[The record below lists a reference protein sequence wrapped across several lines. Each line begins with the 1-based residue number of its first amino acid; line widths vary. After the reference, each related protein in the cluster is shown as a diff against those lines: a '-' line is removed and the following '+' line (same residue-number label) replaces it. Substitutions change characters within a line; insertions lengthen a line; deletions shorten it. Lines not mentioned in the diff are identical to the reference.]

1 MDELCEHRGEATVLS
16 RFNGKTPDASSNG
29 GDPVLAF
36 RCRLPNCD
44 GKPGAAGAQ
53 AAPMK
58 TALTFAT
65 ALVLATALST
75 PAFAQEGIETL
86 IGQVV
91 PDVQGGAQVDV
102 RLLNTGT
109 AATTATLP
117 ETVEARLAHAGA
129 FGTGRTVILHR
140 DPDGPAT
147 PTIASGSFV
156 SARYRLAADGFENG
170 ALLSVPAWGGQSV
183 TLAAAPSVAAPDS
196 APQVAGTTAAPPPPV
211 PATPPPSDRTVGNA
225 FLANLSANDPIYA
238 VYGPGTDDEARIQLS
253 FRYQL
258 FGSHARTGG
267 KSLGDGLYFAYTQRM
282 FWDLGAKSSP
292 FRNIDFQP
300 EVFYVTPPKA
310 LSDAATVSAQIGLR
324 HESNGRDGDF
334 SRSLNTVY
342 VAPMAAFSLG
352 GDLRLTVAP
361 RAWFYAGDLSD
372 NPDIRRYRG
381 NTGLFVEIGEENG
394 LRFSTSSR
402 VNLVSGKSA
411 ISADLSYPLRRL
423 VGGGPA
429 FYLFA
434 QSFTGY
440 GENLLDY
447 NKRVSRLRLGVALVR

>member
-1 MDELCEHRGEATVLS
+1 
-16 RFNGKTPDASSNG
+16 
-29 GDPVLAF
+29 
-36 RCRLPNCD
+36 
-44 GKPGAAGAQ
+44 
-53 AAPMK
+53 MK
-58 TALTFAT
+58 TALTFAA
-65 ALVLATALST
+65 ALALATALST
-75 PAFAQEGIETL
+75 SAFAQEGIETL
-86 IGQVV
+86 IGQVAS
-91 PDVQGGAQVDV
+91 DAQGGAQVDV

-109 AATTATLP
+109 AAASATLP

-140 DPDGPAT
+140 DSDDPAVRA
-147 PTIASGSFV
+147 IAPGSFASV
-156 SARYRLAADGFENG
+156 RYRLAADGFEDG

-183 TLAAAPSVAAPDS
+183 TLAAAPSIAAPDS
-196 APQVAGTTAAPPPPV
+196 APQVAAKTAAPSPPV

-225 FLANLSANDPIYA
+225 FLANLSPNEPIYA

-258 FGSHARTGG
+258 FGSRARAGS
-267 KSLGDGLYFAYTQRM
+267 KSLGNGLYFAYTQRM

-300 EVFYVTPPKA
+300 EMFYVTPPKA
-310 LSDAATVSAQIGLR
+310 LSNAATVSAQIGLR

-342 VAPMAAFSLG
+342 IAPMAAFSLG
-352 GDLRLTVAP
+352 RDLRLTVAP
-361 RAWFYAGDLSD
+361 RVWFYAGDVSD
-372 NPDIRRYRG
+372 NLDIRRYRG

-394 LRFSTSSR
+394 LRLSTSSR
-402 VNLVSGKSA
+402 FNFGSGKGA
-411 ISADLSYPLRRL
+411 ISADVSYPLRRL
-423 VGGGPA
+423 LGGGPD

-447 NKRVSRLRLGVALVR
+447 NKRVSRLRLGLALVR

>member
-1 MDELCEHRGEATVLS
+1 
-16 RFNGKTPDASSNG
+16 
-29 GDPVLAF
+29 
-36 RCRLPNCD
+36 
-44 GKPGAAGAQ
+44 
-53 AAPMK
+53 MK
-58 TALTFAT
+58 TSLTFVAGL
-65 ALVLATALST
+65 ALVAALST
-75 PAFAQEGIETL
+75 PAFAQEGIEAL
-86 IGQVV
+86 IGQVA
-91 PDVQGGAQVDV
+91 PDAQGGAQVDV
-102 RLLNTGT
+102 RLLNTGI
-109 AATTATLP
+109 AAATATLP

-140 DPDGPAT
+140 DPDDPAVRA
-147 PTIASGSFV
+147 IAPGSFASV
-156 SARYRLAADGFENG
+156 RYSLAADGFENG

-183 TLAAAPSVAAPDS
+183 TLAAAPNVAAPDS
-196 APQVAGTTAAPPPPV
+196 APQVAATTGAPTPPV

-225 FLANLSANDPIYA
+225 FLANLSANEPIYA

-258 FGSHARTGG
+258 FGSRAREGG

-310 LSDAATVSAQIGLR
+310 LSDAATVSAQIGMR

-342 VAPMAAFSLG
+342 IAPMAAFSLG

-372 NPDIRRYRG
+372 NPDVRRYRG
-381 NTGLFVEIGEENG
+381 NTGLFFEIGQENG
-394 LRFSTSSR
+394 LRLSSSSR
-402 VNLVSGKSA
+402 FNFGSGKGA
-411 ISADLSYPLRRL
+411 ISADMSYPLRRL
-423 VGGGPA
+423 LGGGPD

-447 NKRVSRLRLGVALVR
+447 NKRVSRLRLGVASVR

>member
-1 MDELCEHRGEATVLS
+1 
-16 RFNGKTPDASSNG
+16 
-29 GDPVLAF
+29 
-36 RCRLPNCD
+36 
-44 GKPGAAGAQ
+44 
-53 AAPMK
+53 MK
-58 TALTFAT
+58 TAPIFGPLAFAA
-65 ALVLATALST
+65 ALALATSLST

-86 IGQVV
+86 IGQVA
-91 PDVQGGAQVDV
+91 PDTQGGAQVDV

-109 AATTATLP
+109 AAAVAALP

-140 DPDGPAT
+140 DPSGPAA
-147 PTIASGSFV
+147 PTIAPGSFV
-156 SARYRLAADGFENG
+156 SARYNLAADGFENG
-170 ALLSVPAWGGQSV
+170 ALLLVPAWGGQSV
-183 TLAAAPSVAAPDS
+183 TLAAAASSVTAPDS
-196 APQVAGTTAAPPPPV
+196 APQVAAATTIAPAPPV

-225 FLANLSANDPIYA
+225 FLANLSANEPIYA

-258 FGSHARTGG
+258 FGSHAREGG

-310 LSDAATVSAQIGLR
+310 LSDAATVSAQIGMR

-342 VAPMAAFSLG
+342 IAPMAAFSLG
-352 GDLRLTVAP
+352 GDLRLMVAP

-381 NTGLFVEIGEENG
+381 NTGLLVEIGEESG
-394 LRFSTSSR
+394 LRLSTSSR
-402 VNLVSGKSA
+402 FNLGSGKGA
-411 ISADLSYPLRRL
+411 ISGDLSYPLRRL
-423 VGGGPA
+423 LGGGPD

-447 NKRVSRLRLGVALVR
+447 NKRVNRLRLGVALVR

>member
-1 MDELCEHRGEATVLS
+1 S
-16 RFNGKTPDASSNG
+16 
-29 GDPVLAF
+29 
-36 RCRLPNCD
+36 
-44 GKPGAAGAQ
+44 
-53 AAPMK
+53 
-58 TALTFAT
+58 
-65 ALVLATALST
+65 
-75 PAFAQEGIETL
+75 
-86 IGQVV
+86 
-91 PDVQGGAQVDV
+91 
-102 RLLNTGT
+102 
-109 AATTATLP
+109 
-117 ETVEARLAHAGA
+117 
-129 FGTGRTVILHR
+129 
-140 DPDGPAT
+140 
-147 PTIASGSFV
+147 
-156 SARYRLAADGFENG
+156 
-170 ALLSVPAWGGQSV
+170 
-183 TLAAAPSVAAPDS
+183 PDS
-196 APQVAGTTAAPPPPV
+196 APQVAAAAVASPPPPV

-225 FLANLSANDPIYA
+225 FLANLSANEPIYA
-238 VYGPGTDDEARIQLS
+238 VYGPGTNDEARIQLS

-258 FGSHARTGG
+258 FGSRAREGG

-282 FWDLGAKSSP
+282 FWDVGAKSSP

-310 LSDAATVSAQIGLR
+310 LSDAATLSAQIGVR

-342 VAPMAAFSLG
+342 IAPMAAFSLG

-394 LRFSTSSR
+394 LRLSTSSR
-402 VNLVSGKSA
+402 FNLGSGKGA

-423 VGGGPA
+423 LGGGPD

-434 QSFTGY
+434 QSFIGY

>member
-1 MDELCEHRGEATVLS
+1 MNRPLT
-16 RFNGKTPDASSNG
+16 F
-29 GDPVLAF
+29 
-36 RCRLPNCD
+36 
-44 GKPGAAGAQ
+44 GAALA
-53 AAPMK
+53 
-58 TALTFAT
+58 
-65 ALVLATALST
+65 LATAIST

-86 IGQVV
+86 IGQVA
-91 PDVQGGAQVDV
+91 PDAGGGAQVDV

-109 AATTATLP
+109 AAANATLP

-129 FGTGRTVILHR
+129 FGTGRTVILRR
-140 DPDGPAT
+140 DPDGPAVRA
-147 PTIASGSFV
+147 IAPGSFV
-156 SARYRLAADGFENG
+156 SARYRLAAEGFENG

-183 TLAAAPSVAAPDS
+183 TLAAAPPSVTAPDS
-196 APQVAGTTAAPPPPV
+196 APQVAAATTTAAPV

-225 FLANLSANDPIYA
+225 FLANLSANEPIYA

-258 FGSHARTGG
+258 FGSRAREGG

-300 EVFYVTPPKA
+300 EVFYVTSPKA
-310 LSDAATVSAQIGLR
+310 LSDAATVSAQIGMR

-342 VAPMAAFSLG
+342 IAPMAAFSLG
-352 GDLRLTVAP
+352 GDVRLTVAP

-372 NPDIRRYRG
+372 NPDVRRYRG
-381 NTGLFVEIGEENG
+381 NTGLFFEIGQENG
-394 LRFSTSSR
+394 LRLSSSSR
-402 VNLVSGKSA
+402 FNFGSGKGS
-411 ISADLSYPLRRL
+411 ISGDLSYPLRRL
-423 VGGGPA
+423 LGGGPD